1 LVWKVSNMTK
11 LRSTHCINAFI
22 IVGFSLTALMR
33 RRKELNLNQTGFYS
47 VHRLMGFTALA
58 VLVVVMSAGCSTNQI
73 HSMVQYEDIS
83 LEPNG
88 LENHGLGFITPSTV
102 TVQEQDVQSLAF
114 FFARVLEKDRPDIRV
129 ISLPEAL
136 SAVNQAGLSDEYKQM
151 YVDYSD
157 TGIFKKNS
165 LRKVGEVIGARY
177 LAQLKLSGFN
187 QNSKGRFNF
196 LGLRVLQTK
205 EANIRLFF
213 QIWNSETGAIVWEGT
228 EEVNYAWD
236 TTSEKPVTFQLIVE
250 EIARNL
256 VSKLP
261 PDTAD

>member
-1 LVWKVSNMTK
+1 MIQT
-11 LRSTHCINAFI
+11 RFRFI
-22 IVGFSLTALMR
+22 RRLTGSA
-33 RRKELNLNQTGFYS
+33 
-47 VHRLMGFTALA
+47 VIA
-58 VLVVVMSAGCSTNQI
+58 VLFVVLFEGCSTNQI

-102 TVQEQDVQSLAF
+102 TGQEQDVQGLAF
-114 FFARVLEKDRPDIRV
+114 IFARVLEKDRPDIRV
-129 ISLPEAL
+129 IGLPEAL

-157 TGIFKKNS
+157 TGIFKKDS
-165 LRKVGEVIGARY
+165 LRKVGTVIGVRY
-177 LAQLKLSGFN
+177 LAQLKLSGFS

-196 LGLRVLQTK
+196 LGLRVMQTK

-213 QIWNSETGAIVWEGT
+213 QIWNSDTGAIVWEGT

-261 PDTAD
+261 ASASD